1 MAETNEAT
9 DIGLLTTFG
18 KVVGTEYTPL
28 AEMTELNPPETAR
41 DSVEFTHFASPE
53 GWKEFKPGL
62 SDAGEVS
69 LTYNLV
75 PGLFD
80 DKVIHDHLATRT
92 VETWRIQFPNGAK
105 LDVKAFA
112 TAHGRAT
119 PIDDRMTGSA
129 TFKVTGKP
137 TLTPAA

>member
-1 MAETNEAT
+1 MAETNAAT

-18 KVVGTEYTPL
+18 KVVSGNYTPF
-28 AEMTELNPPETAR
+28 AEMTELNPPETTR
-41 DSVEFTHFASPE
+41 DGPEFTHFGSPD
-53 GWKEFKPGL
+53 GFREFKPGL
-62 SDAGEVS
+62 ADAGEVS
-69 LTYNLV
+69 LSYNLV
-75 PGLFD
+75 AGLLD
-80 DKVIHDHLATRT
+80 DDTIHDHLATRA
-92 VETWRIQFPNGAK
+92 VETWRIVFPNGAK

-137 TLTPAA
+137 VLTPAA

>member
-18 KVVGTEYTPL
+18 KVVGAVYTPL
-28 AEMTELNPPETAR
+28 AEMTELNPPETSR
-41 DSVEFTHFASPE
+41 DSVEYTHFASPD
-53 GWKEFKPGL
+53 GYKEFKPGL
-62 SDAGEVS
+62 ADAGEVS

-80 DKVIHDHLATRT
+80 DDVIHTHLATRA

-137 TLTPAA
+137 GLTPAA